1 MIHKD
6 LEVYKSS
13 MALVRDVY
21 LLTKGFPREETYCLA
36 AQMKRAA
43 ISVPSNIA
51 EGSGRKSSKELLQF
65 LNIALGSLIE
75 LDTQMDIAKM
85 LDFCEDCNTLQEA
98 KKKLLKTKQLL
109 LGLIKSLNNAN
120 PTNI

>member
-13 MALVRDVY
+13 MQLVKSIY
-21 LLTKGFPREETYCLA
+21 KLTAHFPKDEVFCLTL
-36 AQMKRAA
+36 QMKRAA

-51 EGSGRKSSKELLQF
+51 EGAGRKSSKELLQF

-75 LDTQMDIAKM
+75 LETQIEISRMLEFVNDTELYDTTQQ
-85 LDFCEDCNTLQEA
+85 L
-98 KKKLLKTKQLL
+98 LLKVKQLL
-109 LGLIKSLNNAN
+109 LGLIRSIN
-120 PTNI
+120 PARSNV

>member
-13 MALVRDVY
+13 MMLVKSIY
-21 LLTKGFPREETYCLA
+21 KLTINFPKDEVYCLTL
-36 AQMKRAA
+36 QMKRAA

-51 EGSGRKSSKELLQF
+51 EGSGRKSPKELLQF

-75 LDTQMDIAKM
+75 LETQLEIAKM
-85 LDFCEDCNTLQEA
+85 LGFSTDLDFHIETE
-98 KKKLLKTKQLL
+98 KLLLKVKHLL
-109 LGLIKSLNNAN
+109 LRLIRSINTERPNA
-120 PTNI
+120 